1 MRPRFYFEGEDIT
14 EKLAETGRRM
24 RLLGMMNSMQ
34 SRFDRCCHPGKPGDG
49 VLFFRRL
56 RRENSQ

>member
-1 MRPRFYFEGEDIT
+1 MSGRVFFEGEDIT
-14 EKLAETGRRM
+14 DRLAATGRRM

-56 RRENSQ
+56 RREDSQ